1 MINPYVQFLYS
12 ILASTLIDL
21 STKYIHTSEMVIWR
35 SPDDIM
41 LLEYK
46 LSLVSSYEER
56 VCYRAIRRSPDD
68 TFL

>member
-1 MINPYVQFLYS
+1 MIYAYVKFVHS

-35 SPDDIM
+35 SLDDIM

-46 LSLVSSYEER
+46 LSLVSIYEER
-56 VCYRAIRRSPDD
+56 LC
-68 TFL
+68 